1 MDNLSASNGLN
12 MPYGVTP
19 LSHDIYNLHMTVF
32 YVSCFI
38 GAVVFILIIYSLFK
52 FRKSK
57 GAIPATFTENHV
69 LETIW
74 TIIPFIILI
83 CLAIPATRILGNIH
97 DTEESALT
105 IKITGYQW
113 KWEYEYLDHG
123 IKFFSFLSTPLDQ
136 INGHAKKNKWFLLE
150 VDNPVVVP
158 INTKVKLLITS
169 QDVIHDWWVPEL
181 GLKQDAVPGFINEN
195 WFKIKE
201 VGEYRGQCGELCGVN
216 HAFMPIV
223 VKAVTQE
230 EFMQWVSTQRN
241 KQIEQDKAD
250 QKPLTHAEILA
261 KGKTEYERNCAMCHQ
276 NDGEGL
282 TYTYPA
288 LQYSRV
294 VTAPLD
300 ETILYILRGVPS
312 AAMQP
317 FGKILDNKSLA
328 AIVTYIRES
337 WGNAA
342 IIKQENYALT
352 ATPQDIQK
360 MRATL
365 NAD

>member
-1 MDNLSASNGLN
+1 MNTSSASNGIN

-19 LSHDIYNLHMTVF
+19 VSHDVYDLHMTAF
-32 YVSCFI
+32 YVSCGI
-38 GAVVFILIIYSLFK
+38 GLIVFALIAYSIIK
-52 FRKSK
+52 FRKKEGVQPS
-57 GAIPATFTENHV
+57 TFTGNHV
-69 LETIW
+69 IETIW

-83 CLAIPATRILGNIH
+83 CLAIPATNILGKIH

-105 IKITGYQW
+105 IKVTGYQW

-123 IKFFSFLSTPLDQ
+123 FKFFSFLSTPADQ
-136 INGHAKKNKWFLLE
+136 IYGKAEKNKWFLLE

-158 INTKVKLLITS
+158 VNTKVKLLITS

-181 GLKQDAVPGFINEN
+181 GIKQDAIPGFINEN
-195 WFKIKE
+195 WIKISTP
-201 VGEYRGQCGELCGVN
+201 GTYRGQCGELCGVN

-223 VKAVTQE
+223 VEAVSQEDFNKWVVTRQKAQVDTEKDNQ
-230 EFMQWVSTQRN
+230 
-241 KQIEQDKAD
+241 KQ
-250 QKPLTHAEILA
+250 LTHEELLA
-261 KGKTEYERNCAMCHQ
+261 KGKTEYERNCGMCHQ
-276 NDGEGL
+276 NDGKGL
-282 TYTYPA
+282 SYTYPA

-317 FGKILDNKSLA
+317 FGKILDNNSLA
-328 AIVTYIRES
+328 AIVTYIRDA
-337 WGNAA
+337 WGNKA
-342 IIKQENYALT
+342 IIEQENYALT
-352 ATPQDIQK
+352 ATPQDVEK

-365 NAD
+365 NSD